1 MSIRTIYIDSSV
13 VGGYFDTEWQDATRE
28 LWRQWELGRWRMIT
42 SVVTVAE
49 MLNAPAQVRELFEST
64 FDADSVLQA
73 TDEMDALAELY
84 LKARVVPTRYSDDA
98 RHVAACVAG
107 GCLILVTWNFRHLA
121 NVNREAGF
129 NAVNLLHG
137 YPAVRMVSPLEV
149 IYE

>member
-1 MSIRTIYIDSSV
+1 M
-13 VGGYFDTEWQDATRE
+13 VG
-28 LWRQWELGRWRMIT
+28 
-42 SVVTVAE
+42 
-49 MLNAPAQVRELFEST
+49 APARVRELFEST
-64 FDADSVLQA
+64 FDASSVLRP
-73 TDEMDALAELY
+73 TDEANALADLY
-84 LKARVVPTRYSDDA
+84 LAARVVPPKYSDDA